1 MENDLKPEADDLPAF
16 PVEQTPA
23 GEATPVGIE
32 ELVRQIKETADKL
45 QRDQASRGDVKL
57 LSTALRELRYCF
69 KVFAP
74 LRSIRKVTVF
84 GSARTKP
91 DNPSYK
97 QAVEFGREI
106 AQAGFMVMTGAASGI
121 MEAGHVGA
129 GRESSIGI
137 NILLPFEQFA
147 NPIIHGDQKL
157 MHLKYFFT
165 RKLLFL
171 KESDAIALFPGGFGT
186 HDEGFEV
193 LTLIQTGK
201 SHMFPVVLVDY
212 PGDDYWSTW
221 DEFVRKQ
228 LLSRNMISPADL
240 SLYKVTNSVPEA
252 VREIR
257 NFYRVYHSM
266 RYVKGQLVL
275 RLQKAPTPTL
285 LEGIRNDFKDIVAEG
300 SFELTGPLPAEANEA
315 HLSTLPR
322 LQFRFDRKSLGR
334 LRQLI
339 DLINREVE

>member
-1 MENDLKPEADDLPAF
+1 MDIDTKPEADDIL

-23 GEATPVGIE
+23 AEPGPVGIE

-45 QRDQASRGDVKL
+45 VRDQASRGDVKL
-57 LSTALRELRYCF
+57 LTTALRELRYSF

-74 LRSIRKVTVF
+74 LRNRRKVTVF
-84 GSARTKP
+84 GSARTRS
-91 DNPSYK
+91 DNPSYA

-106 AQAGFMVMTGAASGI
+106 AKAGFMVITGAASGI

-129 GRESSIGI
+129 GRDNSIGV

-147 NPIIHGDQKL
+147 NPVIHGDQKL

-186 HDEGFEV
+186 LDEGFEV

-201 SHMFPVVLVDY
+201 SHMFPVVLIDH
-212 PGDDYWSTW
+212 PGGDYWRAW
-221 DEFVRKQ
+221 DEFIRRQ
-228 LLSRNMISPADL
+228 LLDRAMISPADL
-240 SLYKVTNSVPEA
+240 SLYKVTDSVVEA
-252 VREIR
+252 VEEIR
-257 NFYRVYHSM
+257 TFYRVYHSL
-266 RYVKGQLVL
+266 RYVKGSLVL
-275 RLQKAPTPTL
+275 RLQKAPQAPL
-285 LEGIRNDFKDIVAEG
+285 LERIRGEFRDILADG
-300 SFELTGPLPAEANEA
+300 TFDLTSALPAEANDS
-315 HLSTLPR
+315 HLSSLPR

-339 DLINREVE
+339 DLLNREVD